1 MGPGLP
7 LNRVLKGSRKAL
19 VHRGNPC
26 QKSRLCYNGIR
37 KSRERGHVMENME
50 LLQAMR
56 QMMEEVVSP
65 IYERLD
71 KMDERFDKMDERLDG
86 IESHLE
92 KVETLATKTQI
103 TLENDIK
110 PKINLL
116 FEGQITLQNRFSQLD
131 RMEEMLRELRYDVQ
145 DLQHIVSWHSN
156 DIRWLKRR
164 RYSNKI

>member
-1 MGPGLP
+1 
-7 LNRVLKGSRKAL
+7 
-19 VHRGNPC
+19 
-26 QKSRLCYNGIR
+26 
-37 KSRERGHVMENME
+37 MENME

-65 IYERLD
+65 IYKRLD
-71 KMDERFDKMDERLDG
+71 KMDERLDKMDKRLDG
-86 IESHLE
+86 IESRLE

-131 RMEEMLRELRYDVQ
+131 RMEETLRELRYDVQ

>member
-1 MGPGLP
+1 
-7 LNRVLKGSRKAL
+7 
-19 VHRGNPC
+19 
-26 QKSRLCYNGIR
+26 
-37 KSRERGHVMENME
+37 MENLE

-103 TLENDIK
+103 ALENDIK

-131 RMEEMLRELRYDVQ
+131 RMEEMLRGLRYDVQ
-145 DLQHIVSWHSN
+145 DLQHIVSWHSS

>member
-1 MGPGLP
+1 
-7 LNRVLKGSRKAL
+7 
-19 VHRGNPC
+19 
-26 QKSRLCYNGIR
+26 
-37 KSRERGHVMENME
+37 MENME

-65 IYERLD
+65 IYER
-71 KMDERFDKMDERLDG
+71 MDRMEAEFTSLKE
-86 IESHLE
+86 EVASVKE
-92 KVETLATKTQI
+92 EVSSVKALATKTQI

-131 RMEEMLRELRYDVQ
+131 RMEEMLRGLRYDVQ
-145 DLQHIVSWHSN
+145 DLQHIVSWHSS

>member
-1 MGPGLP
+1 
-7 LNRVLKGSRKAL
+7 
-19 VHRGNPC
+19 
-26 QKSRLCYNGIR
+26 
-37 KSRERGHVMENME
+37 MENME

-71 KMDERFDKMDERLDG
+71 KMDERLDKMDERFDKMDERFDKMDERLDG
-86 IESHLE
+86 IESRLE
-92 KVETLATKTQI
+92 KVETLATKTQV

>member
-1 MGPGLP
+1 
-7 LNRVLKGSRKAL
+7 
-19 VHRGNPC
+19 
-26 QKSRLCYNGIR
+26 
-37 KSRERGHVMENME
+37 MENLE

-71 KMDERFDKMDERLDG
+71 KMDERFDKMEERLDG

-131 RMEEMLRELRYDVQ
+131 RMEEMLRGLRYDVQ

>member
-1 MGPGLP
+1 
-7 LNRVLKGSRKAL
+7 
-19 VHRGNPC
+19 
-26 QKSRLCYNGIR
+26 
-37 KSRERGHVMENME
+37 MENME

-71 KMDERFDKMDERLDG
+71 KMDERLDKMDERLDG
-86 IESHLE
+86 IESRLE
-92 KVETLATKTQI
+92 KVETLATKTQV

>member
-1 MGPGLP
+1 
-7 LNRVLKGSRKAL
+7 
-19 VHRGNPC
+19 
-26 QKSRLCYNGIR
+26 
-37 KSRERGHVMENME
+37 MENME

-65 IYERLD
+65 IYKRLD
-71 KMDERFDKMDERLDG
+71 KMDERLDKMDKRLDG
-86 IESHLE
+86 IESRLE

-131 RMEEMLRELRYDVQ
+131 RMEEMLRGLRYDVQ

>member
-1 MGPGLP
+1 
-7 LNRVLKGSRKAL
+7 
-19 VHRGNPC
+19 
-26 QKSRLCYNGIR
+26 
-37 KSRERGHVMENME
+37 MENME

-65 IYERLD
+65 IYER
-71 KMDERFDKMDERLDG
+71 MDRMEAEFTSLKE
-86 IESHLE
+86 EVASVKE
-92 KVETLATKTQI
+92 EVASVKEEVSSVKALATKTQI

>member
-1 MGPGLP
+1 
-7 LNRVLKGSRKAL
+7 
-19 VHRGNPC
+19 
-26 QKSRLCYNGIR
+26 
-37 KSRERGHVMENME
+37 MENLE

-86 IESHLE
+86 IESRLE

-145 DLQHIVSWHSN
+145 DLQHIVSWHSS

>member
-1 MGPGLP
+1 
-7 LNRVLKGSRKAL
+7 
-19 VHRGNPC
+19 
-26 QKSRLCYNGIR
+26 
-37 KSRERGHVMENME
+37 MENME

-86 IESHLE
+86 IESRLE

-131 RMEEMLRELRYDVQ
+131 RMEEMLRELRYDMQ

>member
-1 MGPGLP
+1 
-7 LNRVLKGSRKAL
+7 
-19 VHRGNPC
+19 
-26 QKSRLCYNGIR
+26 
-37 KSRERGHVMENME
+37 MENME

-86 IESHLE
+86 IKSHLE

-103 TLENDIK
+103 ALENDIK

-131 RMEEMLRELRYDVQ
+131 RMEEMLRGLRYDVQ

>member
-1 MGPGLP
+1 
-7 LNRVLKGSRKAL
+7 
-19 VHRGNPC
+19 
-26 QKSRLCYNGIR
+26 
-37 KSRERGHVMENME
+37 MENME

-71 KMDERFDKMDERLDG
+71 KMDECLDKMDERFDKMDERLDG
-86 IESHLE
+86 IESRLE
-92 KVETLATKTQI
+92 KVETLATKTQV

-145 DLQHIVSWHSN
+145 DLQH
-156 DIRWLKRR
+156 
-164 RYSNKI
+164 

>member
-1 MGPGLP
+1 
-7 LNRVLKGSRKAL
+7 
-19 VHRGNPC
+19 
-26 QKSRLCYNGIR
+26 
-37 KSRERGHVMENME
+37 MENLE

-71 KMDERFDKMDERLDG
+71 KMDERLDKMDKRLDG
-86 IESHLE
+86 IESRLE

-131 RMEEMLRELRYDVQ
+131 RMEGMLRELRYDVQ
-145 DLQHIVSWHSN
+145 DLQYIVSWHSN

>member
-1 MGPGLP
+1 
-7 LNRVLKGSRKAL
+7 
-19 VHRGNPC
+19 
-26 QKSRLCYNGIR
+26 
-37 KSRERGHVMENME
+37 MENME

-65 IYERLD
+65 IYER
-71 KMDERFDKMDERLDG
+71 MDRMEAEFTSLREEVSSVKE
-86 IESHLE
+86 EVASVKE
-92 KVETLATKTQI
+92 EVSSVKVLATKTQI

>member
-1 MGPGLP
+1 
-7 LNRVLKGSRKAL
+7 
-19 VHRGNPC
+19 
-26 QKSRLCYNGIR
+26 
-37 KSRERGHVMENME
+37 MENME

-65 IYERLD
+65 IYER
-71 KMDERFDKMDERLDG
+71 MDRMEAEFTSLKE
-86 IESHLE
+86 EVASVKE
-92 KVETLATKTQI
+92 EVSSVKALATKTQI

-116 FEGQITLQNRFSQLD
+116 FEGHITLQNRFSQLD

>member
-1 MGPGLP
+1 
-7 LNRVLKGSRKAL
+7 
-19 VHRGNPC
+19 
-26 QKSRLCYNGIR
+26 
-37 KSRERGHVMENME
+37 MENLE

-65 IYERLD
+65 IYER
-71 KMDERFDKMDERLDG
+71 MDRMEAEFTSLKE
-86 IESHLE
+86 EVASVKE
-92 KVETLATKTQI
+92 EVSSVKEEVASVKALATKTQI

-116 FEGQITLQNRFSQLD
+116 FEGHITLQNRFSQLD

>member
-1 MGPGLP
+1 
-7 LNRVLKGSRKAL
+7 
-19 VHRGNPC
+19 
-26 QKSRLCYNGIR
+26 
-37 KSRERGHVMENME
+37 MENME

-65 IYERLD
+65 IYER
-71 KMDERFDKMDERLDG
+71 MDRMEAEFTSLKE
-86 IESHLE
+86 EVASVKE
-92 KVETLATKTQI
+92 EVVSVKALATKTQI

-131 RMEEMLRELRYDVQ
+131 RMEEMLRGLRYDVQ

>member
-1 MGPGLP
+1 
-7 LNRVLKGSRKAL
+7 
-19 VHRGNPC
+19 
-26 QKSRLCYNGIR
+26 
-37 KSRERGHVMENME
+37 MENME

-65 IYERLD
+65 IYER
-71 KMDERFDKMDERLDG
+71 MDRMEAEFTSLKE
-86 IESHLE
+86 EVASVKKE
-92 KVETLATKTQI
+92 VSSVKEEVASVKALATKTQI

-116 FEGQITLQNRFSQLD
+116 FEGHITLQNRFSQLD

>member
-1 MGPGLP
+1 
-7 LNRVLKGSRKAL
+7 
-19 VHRGNPC
+19 
-26 QKSRLCYNGIR
+26 
-37 KSRERGHVMENME
+37 
-50 LLQAMR
+50 
-56 QMMEEVVSP
+56 MMEEVVSP
-65 IYERLD
+65 IYER
-71 KMDERFDKMDERLDG
+71 MDRMEAEFTSLKE
-86 IESHLE
+86 EVSSVKKE
-92 KVETLATKTQI
+92 VVSVKTLATKTQI

-145 DLQHIVSWHSN
+145 DLQYIVSWHSN

>member
-1 MGPGLP
+1 MSIGETLAKNHVYGIMVVETHK
-7 LNRVLKGSRKAL
+7 RKG
-19 VHRGNPC
+19 
-26 QKSRLCYNGIR
+26 Y
-37 KSRERGHVMENME
+37 VMENLE

-103 TLENDIK
+103 ALENDIK

-131 RMEEMLRELRYDVQ
+131 RMEEMLRGLRYDVQ

>member
-1 MGPGLP
+1 MVVETHK
-7 LNRVLKGSRKAL
+7 RKG
-19 VHRGNPC
+19 
-26 QKSRLCYNGIR
+26 Y
-37 KSRERGHVMENME
+37 VMENLE

-103 TLENDIK
+103 ALENDIK

-131 RMEEMLRELRYDVQ
+131 RMEEMLRGLRYDVQ

>member
-1 MGPGLP
+1 
-7 LNRVLKGSRKAL
+7 
-19 VHRGNPC
+19 
-26 QKSRLCYNGIR
+26 
-37 KSRERGHVMENME
+37 MENME

-56 QMMEEVVSP
+56 QMMEKVVSP

-103 TLENDIK
+103 ALENDIK

>member
-1 MGPGLP
+1 
-7 LNRVLKGSRKAL
+7 
-19 VHRGNPC
+19 
-26 QKSRLCYNGIR
+26 
-37 KSRERGHVMENME
+37 MENLE

-71 KMDERFDKMDERLDG
+71 KMDERLDKMDKRLDG
-86 IESHLE
+86 IESRLE

-131 RMEEMLRELRYDVQ
+131 RMEEMLRGLRYDVQ

>member
-1 MGPGLP
+1 
-7 LNRVLKGSRKAL
+7 
-19 VHRGNPC
+19 
-26 QKSRLCYNGIR
+26 
-37 KSRERGHVMENME
+37 MENLE

-71 KMDERFDKMDERLDG
+71 RM
-86 IESHLE
+86 
-92 KVETLATKTQI
+92 ETEFTSLKEEVASVKEEVASVKALATKTQI

-131 RMEEMLRELRYDVQ
+131 RMEEMLRGLRYDVQ

>member
-1 MGPGLP
+1 
-7 LNRVLKGSRKAL
+7 
-19 VHRGNPC
+19 
-26 QKSRLCYNGIR
+26 
-37 KSRERGHVMENME
+37 MENLE

-65 IYERLD
+65 IYER
-71 KMDERFDKMDERLDG
+71 MDRMEAEFTSLKE
-86 IESHLE
+86 EVVSVKE
-92 KVETLATKTQI
+92 EVSSVKALATKTQI

>member
-1 MGPGLP
+1 
-7 LNRVLKGSRKAL
+7 
-19 VHRGNPC
+19 
-26 QKSRLCYNGIR
+26 
-37 KSRERGHVMENME
+37 MENME

-71 KMDERFDKMDERLDG
+71 KMDERLDKMDERFDG
-86 IESHLE
+86 IESRLE
-92 KVETLATKTQI
+92 KVETLATKTQV

>member
-1 MGPGLP
+1 
-7 LNRVLKGSRKAL
+7 
-19 VHRGNPC
+19 
-26 QKSRLCYNGIR
+26 
-37 KSRERGHVMENME
+37 MENME

-65 IYERLD
+65 IYER
-71 KMDERFDKMDERLDG
+71 MDRMEAEFTSLREEVSSVKE
-86 IESHLE
+86 EVSSV
-92 KVETLATKTQI
+92 KVLATKTQI
-103 TLENDIK
+103 TLENDIR

-116 FEGQITLQNRFSQLD
+116 FEGHITLQNRFSQLD

>member
-1 MGPGLP
+1 MSIGETLAK
-7 LNRVLKGSRKAL
+7 N
-19 VHRGNPC
+19 HFC
-26 QKSRLCYNGIR
+26 GIMVVETH
-37 KSRERGHVMENME
+37 RERGHVMENLE

-65 IYERLD
+65 IYER
-71 KMDERFDKMDERLDG
+71 MDRMEAEFTSLKE
-86 IESHLE
+86 EVASVKE
-92 KVETLATKTQI
+92 EVSSVKALATKTQV

>member
-1 MGPGLP
+1 
-7 LNRVLKGSRKAL
+7 
-19 VHRGNPC
+19 
-26 QKSRLCYNGIR
+26 
-37 KSRERGHVMENME
+37 MENME

-71 KMDERFDKMDERLDG
+71 KMDERLDKMDERFDKMDERFDKMDERLDG
-86 IESHLE
+86 IESRLE
-92 KVETLATKTQI
+92 KVETLATKTQV

-145 DLQHIVSWHSN
+145 DLQHIVSWHSS

>member
-1 MGPGLP
+1 MVVETHK
-7 LNRVLKGSRKAL
+7 RKG
-19 VHRGNPC
+19 
-26 QKSRLCYNGIR
+26 Y
-37 KSRERGHVMENME
+37 VMENLE

-65 IYERLD
+65 IYER
-71 KMDERFDKMDERLDG
+71 MDRMEAEFTSLKE
-86 IESHLE
+86 EVASVKE
-92 KVETLATKTQI
+92 EVSSVKALATKTQI

>member
-1 MGPGLP
+1 
-7 LNRVLKGSRKAL
+7 
-19 VHRGNPC
+19 
-26 QKSRLCYNGIR
+26 
-37 KSRERGHVMENME
+37 MENLE

-86 IESHLE
+86 IESRLE

>member
-1 MGPGLP
+1 
-7 LNRVLKGSRKAL
+7 
-19 VHRGNPC
+19 
-26 QKSRLCYNGIR
+26 
-37 KSRERGHVMENME
+37 MENLE

>member
-1 MGPGLP
+1 
-7 LNRVLKGSRKAL
+7 
-19 VHRGNPC
+19 
-26 QKSRLCYNGIR
+26 
-37 KSRERGHVMENME
+37 MENME

-71 KMDERFDKMDERLDG
+71 KMDERLDKMDERFDKMDERFDKMDERLDG
-86 IESHLE
+86 IESRLE
-92 KVETLATKTQI
+92 KVETLATKTQV
-103 TLENDIK
+103 TLENEIK

>member
-1 MGPGLP
+1 
-7 LNRVLKGSRKAL
+7 
-19 VHRGNPC
+19 
-26 QKSRLCYNGIR
+26 
-37 KSRERGHVMENME
+37 MENME

-71 KMDERFDKMDERLDG
+71 KMDERLDKMDERFDKMDERLDG
-86 IESHLE
+86 IESRLE
-92 KVETLATKTQI
+92 KVETLATKTQV

-131 RMEEMLRELRYDVQ
+131 RMEEMLRELRYDCLLYTS
-145 DLQHIVSWHSN
+145 DAA
-156 DIRWLKRR
+156 DD
-164 RYSNKI
+164 

>member
-1 MGPGLP
+1 
-7 LNRVLKGSRKAL
+7 
-19 VHRGNPC
+19 
-26 QKSRLCYNGIR
+26 
-37 KSRERGHVMENME
+37 MENIE

-65 IYERLD
+65 IYER
-71 KMDERFDKMDERLDG
+71 MDRMEAEFTSLKEEVASVKEEVSSVKAL
-86 IESHLE
+86 
-92 KVETLATKTQI
+92 TTKTQI

>member
-1 MGPGLP
+1 
-7 LNRVLKGSRKAL
+7 
-19 VHRGNPC
+19 
-26 QKSRLCYNGIR
+26 
-37 KSRERGHVMENME
+37 MENME

-71 KMDERFDKMDERLDG
+71 KMDERFDKMDERLDA

-131 RMEEMLRELRYDVQ
+131 RMEEMLRGLRYDVQ
-145 DLQHIVSWHSN
+145 DLQHIVSWHSS